1 MYKIGGG
8 IRKQMS
14 REERLIQVAILSD
27 DKKISGVLKKFSEDC
42 CRTKGTPCRCTVFS
56 DLDSFSAALY
66 PEMYTV
72 VFSVCAGR
80 TETLVLLRKIVPRAS
95 IILVSEDVSA
105 AMSGYM
111 IEASGVLSVPVGY
124 DQFVCAFERA
134 CCRDRK
140 ENGKSLLIK
149 EGGEYYRVYTKD
161 LKFVEVSDHYLIY
174 HLFDG
179 TLTMRGQLCG
189 VEKGLEQAGFY
200 RCSAKYMVNLRYIEC
215 LSRNSVRIDSVEI
228 PVSRHKKKE
237 FYGRLSG
244 RSRRKV
250 SESEGAPLS

>member
-1 MYKIGGG
+1 
-8 IRKQMS
+8 MS

-27 DKKISGVLKKFSEDC
+27 DKKISRILKKFSENC

-72 VFSVCAGR
+72 VFSGCAGR

-105 AMSGYM
+105 AKSGYM
-111 IEASGVLSVPVGY
+111 IDASGVLSVPVGY

-149 EGGEYYRVYTKD
+149 EGGRV
-161 LKFVEVSDHYLIY
+161 LP
-174 HLFDG
+174 
-179 TLTMRGQLCG
+179 
-189 VEKGLEQAGFY
+189 
-200 RCSAKYMVNLRYIEC
+200 C
-215 LSRNSVRIDSVEI
+215 LHQG
-228 PVSRHKKKE
+228 P
-237 FYGRLSG
+237 
-244 RSRRKV
+244 
-250 SESEGAPLS
+250 